1 MAIFY
6 IKKGD
11 TAPPLRVFLRQKDG
25 TAIGLGTATVVFHMG
40 DGKVASGSVTKLDAS
55 AGKVEYAWQA
65 ADTDTAG
72 EFKSEFEITDGGKDQ
87 TVPSNGYILIRV
99 LDDQKT

>member
-1 MAIFY
+1 MPTFY

-11 TAPPLRVFLRQKDG
+11 TAPPLRVFLRQRDG
-25 TAIGLGTATVVFHMG
+25 SPITLDTAVVKFHMNN
-40 DGKVASGSVTKLDAS
+40 GKVASGTVTILDADL
-55 AGKVEYAWQA
+55 GKVEYSWQA

-72 EFKSEFEITDGGKDQ
+72 SFSGEFEITDGGKDQ
-87 TVPSNGYILIRV
+87 TVPSNGYITIKI

>member
-25 TAIGLGTATVVFHMG
+25 TPINLSSATVVFHMG
-40 DGKVASGSVTKLDAS
+40 DGKVASGSVTILDAPT
-55 AGKVEYAWQA
+55 GKVEYAWKA
-65 ADTDTAG
+65 ADTDTVG
-72 EFKSEFEITDGGKDQ
+72 SFNSEFEITDGGKKQ
-87 TVPSNGYILIRV
+87 TVPSNGYIVIRI
-99 LDDQKT
+99 LDDQET